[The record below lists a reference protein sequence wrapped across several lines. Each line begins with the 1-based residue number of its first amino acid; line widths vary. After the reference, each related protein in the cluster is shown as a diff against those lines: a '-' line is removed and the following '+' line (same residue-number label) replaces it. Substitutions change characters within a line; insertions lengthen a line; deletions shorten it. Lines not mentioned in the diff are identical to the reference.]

1 MIRSWQ
7 RPRARW
13 HSIPEGPA
21 CRDSE
26 TRVDRKGIGDRRG
39 GDGATLHIEGGHI
52 PSGLDQCRAAAG
64 AALTR

>member
-21 CRDSE
+21 AAIPR
-26 TRVDRKGIGDRRG
+26 RVDRRGIRDRRG